1 MSKRDTT
8 TNTCTKCTFFNSMKN
23 MFGEQI
29 PSSPGLFIT
38 WLKDNLP
45 YVYLIMVA
53 VDINFLNVLWL
64 KYHIFNIKKHNDRN
78 LTKTAVRILCHYC
91 FSYNYIK
98 STVTSF
104 KSSSRQYYFEWTL
117 DSIFMYV
124 SLVNITSDIW
134 IREMRDEH
142 SKFISFEH

>member
-1 MSKRDTT
+1 MHLMYI
-8 TNTCTKCTFFNSMKN
+8 FNSMKN

-29 PSSPGLFIT
+29 PSSQGLYIT

-64 KYHIFNIKKHNDRN
+64 IYHIFNIKKHNDRN
-78 LTKTAVRILCHYC
+78 LTNTAVRIPCDYC
-91 FSYNYIK
+91 FSYKEHCNIFQ
-98 STVTSF
+98 VF
-104 KSSSRQYYFEWTL
+104 VNITL
-117 DSIFMYV
+117 SGPFDSIFMYV

>member
-1 MSKRDTT
+1 MSKKDTT
-8 TNTCTKCTFFNSMKN
+8 TNPCTKCTFFNSMKN

-64 KYHIFNIKKHNDRN
+64 IYHIFNIKKHNDRN
-78 LTKTAVRILCHYC
+78 LTNTAVRILCHYC

-104 KSSSRQYYFEWTL
+104 KSSSILLRVDPWFHLYVCISCQYYKRHMDKRNARWT
-117 DSIFMYV
+117 F
-124 SLVNITSDIW
+124 
-134 IREMRDEH
+134 
-142 SKFISFEH
+142 